1 MSSKVSVCAGVTRT
15 GIIRWPG
22 RGHGDQWLCPGALLY
37 LPGFLLVIPLMSDSH
52 PLVCRFGAFGDM
64 VLITPLLKQL
74 YLRCGL
80 ACDVVAIGAWNRLLF
95 EQMPY
100 VRNVF
105 TIDSR
110 STPYWFNRSQRELV
124 RTLRQHR
131 HRFVWICET
140 NDKSYRLLAR
150 AGIRRDN
157 NVSQLDLAAVDGEH
171 YCEEWLCL
179 GNRSPA
185 GFDFPQTAPQMLDTE
200 LFVSD
205 DELLQCRDWLQG
217 RGLDA
222 GKPIVCIQAGS
233 KRTTRRGRIDRSSNN
248 KYWSENNWAAV
259 IDDVVA
265 RLPAAQVLLC
275 GVPAEMEMCRA
286 IARQCNRAGSVQSVA
301 DDLPLRRLL
310 ALLSLAHSC
319 ISVDTGP
326 AHAAAALNCPL
337 VVLFGKASPARFR
350 PLSSQSPVQVLTGHA
365 DDRRET
371 DIGFISPRQVVA
383 AWVDLA

>member
-1 MSSKVSVCAGVTRT
+1 M
-15 GIIRWPG
+15 P
-22 RGHGDQWLCPGALLY
+22 
-37 LPGFLLVIPLMSDSH
+37 DSH

-74 YLRCGL
+74 YLRGGL
-80 ACDVVAIGAWNRLLF
+80 PCDVVAIGAWNRLLF

-105 TIDSR
+105 AIDSR
-110 STPYWFNRSQRELV
+110 SAPYWFNRSQRELV

-131 HRFVWICET
+131 HRFAWICET
-140 NDKSYRLLAR
+140 NAKSYRLLAR

-157 NVSQLDLAAVDGEH
+157 SVSQLDLTAVDGEH
-171 YCEEWLCL
+171 YCEEWLRL
-179 GNRSPA
+179 GNVSPA
-185 GFDFPQTAPQMLDTE
+185 GFDYPQKSLQPLGTE
-200 LFVSD
+200 LFVGD
-205 DELLQCRDWLQG
+205 DELQRCRDWLQG

-222 GKPIVCIQAGS
+222 RRPIVCIQAGS
-233 KRTTRRGRIDRSSNN
+233 KRTTRRGRVDRSSNT
-248 KYWSENNWAAV
+248 KYWHERNWAAV

-286 IARQCNRAGSVQSVA
+286 IEMQCNRSDSVHSVA

-337 VVLFGKASPARFR
+337 VVLFGKANPARFR
-350 PLSSQSPVQVLTGHA
+350 PLSSHSPVQVLVGHA
-365 DDRRET
+365 DDQLET
-371 DIGFISPRQVVA
+371 QADINYISPQQVLA
-383 AWVDLA
+383 AWSDLA